1 MIKKDSSQRI
11 SNMNVSFSPTICED
25 FLNKLYKKSGYE
37 ELRQAAY
44 NMGVPSLEENA
55 CAAVTNIVS
64 IKQPKK
70 SIDIGCGIG
79 VSSMAVLKGFPETK
93 LTAVDGNL
101 ERGLFFQN
109 YYKDY
114 KNVTYYQMRGE
125 QFLKTTDELYDFAFI
140 DTVKREY
147 AAIWQ
152 LLRPR
157 LNEKACVIFD
167 DILIYGY
174 VMCQECET
182 PYKYQSNRREV
193 LNFINEIF
201 DDETLNAQI
210 IPVNGGLLSISLK

>member
-25 FLNKLYKKSGYE
+25 FLNKLDRKSGYE
-37 ELRQAAY
+37 ELRKAAY

-55 CAAVTNIVS
+55 CTAVTNIVS

-79 VSSMAVLKGFPETK
+79 VSSMAVLKGCPETK

-114 KNVTYYQMRGE
+114 KNITYYQMRGE
-125 QFLKTTDELYDFAFI
+125 QFLKTTNELYDFAFI

-147 AAIWQ
+147 SAIWQ